1 MENANMNFPRS
12 CKCSSFVSSRY
23 PWFFRYITNMAIN
36 EQPATNVLAHVY
48 QLYIVEYQC
57 ASILISQSHGMVDI
71 TVRAKTN
78 NYIADHTVFVQVKL
92 FPSSTVIG
100 LLSMSRVRRRI
111 LIPISDHNPTVNK
124 VHTTKNPLLRKGD
137 FVCSA

>member
-12 CKCSSFVSSRY
+12 CKCSSLVSSRY
-23 PWFFRYITNMAIN
+23 PWFFFFITNMASN

-57 ASILISQSHGMVDI
+57 ASILISQSQGMVDI

-78 NYIADHTVFVQVKL
+78 KYMADHTVFIQVKL

-100 LLSMSRVRRRI
+100 LSSMSRVRRRT
-111 LIPISDHNPTVNK
+111 LIPISDHKDTVNN
-124 VHTTKNPLLRKGD
+124 VQTTKKPL
-137 FVCSA
+137 F